1 MNLNL
6 ESMKPGNTESFSDID
21 SLLRLP
27 VSWIPNLS
35 LLSSNER

>member
-6 ESMKPGNTESFSDID
+6 ESRKPGNTESFSDID

-27 VSWIPNLS
+27 GLLVSKFV
-35 LLSSNER
+35 SSFFK

>member
-6 ESMKPGNTESFSDID
+6 ESMKPGKRESFSDIG

-27 VSWIPNLS
+27 GLLVSRFV
-35 LLSSNER
+35 SSFFK